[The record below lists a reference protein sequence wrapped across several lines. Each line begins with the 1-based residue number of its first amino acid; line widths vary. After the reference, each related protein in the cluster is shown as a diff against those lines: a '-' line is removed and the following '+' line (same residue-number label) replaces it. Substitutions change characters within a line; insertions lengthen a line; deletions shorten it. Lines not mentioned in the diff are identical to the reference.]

1 MKICEKCK
9 SELNQ
14 ATSFEVNGV
23 WHCDKCAG
31 SCDYCGVSALLD
43 YLLSKNDCHMCA
55 DCQYILDD
63 YEMES
68 FKELLC

>member
-9 SELNQ
+9 RQESPNKG
-14 ATSFEVNGV
+14 FFVCDV

-31 SCDYCGVSALLD
+31 SCDYCGMACLRD
-43 YLLSKNDCHMCA
+43 YLVSGACPDCLN
-55 DCQYILDD
+55 ILDD

-68 FKELLC
+68 FGELLC